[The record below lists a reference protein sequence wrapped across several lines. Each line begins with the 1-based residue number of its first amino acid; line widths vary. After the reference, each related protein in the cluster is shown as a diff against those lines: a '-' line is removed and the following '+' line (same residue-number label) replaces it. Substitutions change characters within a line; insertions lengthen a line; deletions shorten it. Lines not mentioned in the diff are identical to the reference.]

1 MVEKLIFLDFF
12 KLISSFLRILNIEKK
27 IDLCVIVMLINSK
40 WSDKMHAEI
49 IAVGTEILLGQI
61 VDTNTRLVG
70 QVLADLGIDV
80 YYQTVVGDNEV
91 RMRAAIDLAA
101 KRSDLVILTGGLGP
115 TKDDLTKQVV
125 AAYLGKQLVEDEA
138 AMLKIKRHFEI
149 SQRKMTANNRLQALY
164 IEGSKP
170 LANETGL
177 AVGDF
182 YQAEQGPDFMLLPG
196 PPSELRPMLFKV
208 ALPLLK
214 QAYRQDQI
222 LSSRVLRFFGI
233 GESQLASQLDDLIEN
248 QTNPTIA
255 PYAKDNEVTLR
266 LTASAKNEQE
276 AQALLDGLE
285 SKIAKRCGQYLYGY
299 GDDNSLAQVVM
310 TKLREK
316 HLTIT
321 AAESLTGGQLQA
333 ALTSIPGASQA
344 FMGGFVTY
352 ANYAKEKL
360 LAIPAEVI
368 DKHGS
373 VSEQTAILMAEQAKQ
388 KLGADVG
395 VSLTGV
401 AGPDS
406 LEGQPVGTVWIG
418 IAYRNKAGYAQ
429 KFHFPRQRKY
439 VQARAVLTALDLVR
453 KELLSEN

>member
-1 MVEKLIFLDFF
+1 
-12 KLISSFLRILNIEKK
+12 
-27 IDLCVIVMLINSK
+27 
-40 WSDKMHAEI
+40 MHAEI

-91 RMRAAIDLAA
+91 RMKAAIDLAA

-214 QAYRQDQI
+214 QAYRQDQL

-233 GESQLASQLDDLIEN
+233 GESQLASQLDDLIET

-266 LTASAKNEQE
+266 LTASAKDEQE

-285 SKIAKRCGQYLYGY
+285 IKIAKRCGQYLYGY

-310 TKLREK
+310 TKLIEK

-368 DKHGS
+368 AKHGS

-401 AGPDS
+401 AGPNS

>member
-1 MVEKLIFLDFF
+1 
-12 KLISSFLRILNIEKK
+12 
-27 IDLCVIVMLINSK
+27 
-40 WSDKMHAEI
+40 MHAEI

-80 YYQTVVGDNEV
+80 YYQTVVGDNKV

-101 KRSDLVILTGGLGP
+101 KRSDLVVLTGGLGP

-214 QAYRQDQI
+214 QAYRQDQL

>member
-1 MVEKLIFLDFF
+1 
-12 KLISSFLRILNIEKK
+12 
-27 IDLCVIVMLINSK
+27 
-40 WSDKMHAEI
+40 MHAEI

-91 RMRAAIDLAA
+91 RMKAAIDLAA

-214 QAYRQDQI
+214 QAYRQDQL

-418 IAYRNKAGYAQ
+418 IAYRNKDGYAQ

>member
-1 MVEKLIFLDFF
+1 
-12 KLISSFLRILNIEKK
+12 
-27 IDLCVIVMLINSK
+27 
-40 WSDKMHAEI
+40 MHAEI

-91 RMRAAIDLAA
+91 RMKAAIDLAA

-266 LTASAKNEQE
+266 LTASARDEQE
-276 AQALLDGLE
+276 AQHLLDGLE

-310 TKLREK
+310 TKLIEK

>member
-1 MVEKLIFLDFF
+1 
-12 KLISSFLRILNIEKK
+12 
-27 IDLCVIVMLINSK
+27 
-40 WSDKMHAEI
+40 MHAEI

-233 GESQLASQLDDLIEN
+233 GESQLASQLDDLIET

-266 LTASAKNEQE
+266 LTASAKDEQE

-368 DKHGS
+368 AKHGS

-418 IAYRNKAGYAQ
+418 IAYRNKASYAQ

>member
-1 MVEKLIFLDFF
+1 
-12 KLISSFLRILNIEKK
+12 
-27 IDLCVIVMLINSK
+27 
-40 WSDKMHAEI
+40 MHAEI

-182 YQAEQGPDFMLLPG
+182 YQAVQGPDFMLLPG

-266 LTASAKNEQE
+266 LTASAKDEQE

-285 SKIAKRCGQYLYGY
+285 SKITKRCGQYLYGY

-310 TKLREK
+310 TKLIEK

-352 ANYAKEKL
+352 TNYAKEKL

>member
-1 MVEKLIFLDFF
+1 
-12 KLISSFLRILNIEKK
+12 
-27 IDLCVIVMLINSK
+27 
-40 WSDKMHAEI
+40 MHAEI

-61 VDTNTRLVG
+61 IDTNTRLVG

-214 QAYRQDQI
+214 QAYRQDQL

-266 LTASAKNEQE
+266 LTASAKDEQE

-310 TKLREK
+310 TKLIEK

>member
-1 MVEKLIFLDFF
+1 
-12 KLISSFLRILNIEKK
+12 
-27 IDLCVIVMLINSK
+27 
-40 WSDKMHAEI
+40 MHAEI

-266 LTASAKNEQE
+266 LTASAKDEQE

-395 VSLTGV
+395 ISLTGA

>member
-1 MVEKLIFLDFF
+1 
-12 KLISSFLRILNIEKK
+12 
-27 IDLCVIVMLINSK
+27 
-40 WSDKMHAEI
+40 MHAEI

-266 LTASAKNEQE
+266 LTASARDEQE
-276 AQALLDGLE
+276 AQHLLDGLE

-310 TKLREK
+310 TKLIEK

>member
-1 MVEKLIFLDFF
+1 
-12 KLISSFLRILNIEKK
+12 
-27 IDLCVIVMLINSK
+27 
-40 WSDKMHAEI
+40 MHAEI

-61 VDTNTRLVG
+61 VDTNTRLVS

-233 GESQLASQLDDLIEN
+233 GESQLASQLDDLIET

-266 LTASAKNEQE
+266 LTASAKDEQE
-276 AQALLDGLE
+276 AQALLDRLE

-310 TKLREK
+310 TKLIEK

-373 VSEQTAILMAEQAKQ
+373 VSEQTAILMAEQVKQ
-388 KLGADVG
+388 KLEADVG

>member
-1 MVEKLIFLDFF
+1 
-12 KLISSFLRILNIEKK
+12 
-27 IDLCVIVMLINSK
+27 
-40 WSDKMHAEI
+40 MHAEI

-214 QAYRQDQI
+214 QAYRQDQL

-276 AQALLDGLE
+276 AQALLDELE

>member
-1 MVEKLIFLDFF
+1 
-12 KLISSFLRILNIEKK
+12 
-27 IDLCVIVMLINSK
+27 MLINSK

-91 RMRAAIDLAA
+91 RMKAAIDLAA

-125 AAYLGKQLVEDEA
+125 AAYLDKQLVEDEA

-266 LTASAKNEQE
+266 LTASAKDEQE
-276 AQALLDGLE
+276 AQHLLDGLE

-373 VSEQTAILMAEQAKQ
+373 VSEQTAILMAEQAKH

>member
-233 GESQLASQLDDLIEN
+233 GESQLASQLDDLIET

-266 LTASAKNEQE
+266 LTASAKDEQE

>member
-12 KLISSFLRILNIEKK
+12 KLISSFLRILNIGKK
-27 IDLCVIVMLINSK
+27 VDLCVIVMLINSK

-266 LTASAKNEQE
+266 LTASAKDEQE
-276 AQALLDGLE
+276 AQVLLDGLE

>member
-1 MVEKLIFLDFF
+1 
-12 KLISSFLRILNIEKK
+12 
-27 IDLCVIVMLINSK
+27 
-40 WSDKMHAEI
+40 MHAEI

-80 YYQTVVGDNEV
+80 YYKTVVGDNEV

-266 LTASAKNEQE
+266 LTASAKDEQE
-276 AQALLDGLE
+276 AQVLLDGLE

>member
-1 MVEKLIFLDFF
+1 
-12 KLISSFLRILNIEKK
+12 
-27 IDLCVIVMLINSK
+27 
-40 WSDKMHAEI
+40 MHAEI

-214 QAYRQDQI
+214 QAYRQDQL

-233 GESQLASQLDDLIEN
+233 GESQLASQLDDLIET

-266 LTASAKNEQE
+266 LTASAKDEQE
-276 AQALLDGLE
+276 AQDLLDGLE
-285 SKIAKRCGQYLYGY
+285 SKIAKRCGQYFYGY

-310 TKLREK
+310 TKLIEK

>member
-1 MVEKLIFLDFF
+1 
-12 KLISSFLRILNIEKK
+12 
-27 IDLCVIVMLINSK
+27 
-40 WSDKMHAEI
+40 MHAEI

-321 AAESLTGGQLQA
+321 AVESLTGGQLQA

>member
-1 MVEKLIFLDFF
+1 
-12 KLISSFLRILNIEKK
+12 
-27 IDLCVIVMLINSK
+27 
-40 WSDKMHAEI
+40 MHAEI

-214 QAYRQDQI
+214 QAYRQDQL

-233 GESQLASQLDDLIEN
+233 GESQLASQLDDLIET

-266 LTASAKNEQE
+266 LTASAKDEQE

-310 TKLREK
+310 TKLIEK

-368 DKHGS
+368 AKHGS
-373 VSEQTAILMAEQAKQ
+373 VSEQTAIFMAEQAKQ

-401 AGPDS
+401 AGPNS

>member
-1 MVEKLIFLDFF
+1 
-12 KLISSFLRILNIEKK
+12 
-27 IDLCVIVMLINSK
+27 
-40 WSDKMHAEI
+40 MHAEI

-91 RMRAAIDLAA
+91 RMKAAIDLAA

-266 LTASAKNEQE
+266 LTASAKDEQE

-316 HLTIT
+316 NLTIT

>member
-1 MVEKLIFLDFF
+1 
-12 KLISSFLRILNIEKK
+12 
-27 IDLCVIVMLINSK
+27 
-40 WSDKMHAEI
+40 MHAEI

-80 YYQTVVGDNEV
+80 YCQTVVGDNEV

-233 GESQLASQLDDLIEN
+233 GESQLASQLDDLIET

-266 LTASAKNEQE
+266 LTASAKDEQE

>member
-1 MVEKLIFLDFF
+1 
-12 KLISSFLRILNIEKK
+12 
-27 IDLCVIVMLINSK
+27 
-40 WSDKMHAEI
+40 MHAEI

-214 QAYRQDQI
+214 QAYRQDQL

-266 LTASAKNEQE
+266 LTASAKDEQE

-310 TKLREK
+310 TKLIEK

-352 ANYAKEKL
+352 ANCAKEKL

-368 DKHGS
+368 AKHGS

>member
-1 MVEKLIFLDFF
+1 
-12 KLISSFLRILNIEKK
+12 
-27 IDLCVIVMLINSK
+27 
-40 WSDKMHAEI
+40 MHAEI

-125 AAYLGKQLVEDEA
+125 AAYLGKQLVEDEV

-266 LTASAKNEQE
+266 LTASAKDEQE
-276 AQALLDGLE
+276 AQVLLDGLE

-368 DKHGS
+368 DEHGS

>member
-1 MVEKLIFLDFF
+1 
-12 KLISSFLRILNIEKK
+12 
-27 IDLCVIVMLINSK
+27 
-40 WSDKMHAEI
+40 MHAEI

-214 QAYRQDQI
+214 QAYRQDQF

-266 LTASAKNEQE
+266 LTASAKDEQE
-276 AQALLDGLE
+276 AQHLLDGLE

-310 TKLREK
+310 TKLIEK

>member
-214 QAYRQDQI
+214 QAYRQDQL

-233 GESQLASQLDDLIEN
+233 GESQLASQLDDLIET

-266 LTASAKNEQE
+266 LTASAKDEQE

-310 TKLREK
+310 TKLIEK

-368 DKHGS
+368 AKHGS
-373 VSEQTAILMAEQAKQ
+373 VSEQTAIFMAEQAKQ

-401 AGPDS
+401 AGPNS

>member
-1 MVEKLIFLDFF
+1 
-12 KLISSFLRILNIEKK
+12 
-27 IDLCVIVMLINSK
+27 
-40 WSDKMHAEI
+40 MHAEI

-266 LTASAKNEQE
+266 LTASAKDEQE

-285 SKIAKRCGQYLYGY
+285 SKIAKRCGRYLYGY

>member
-1 MVEKLIFLDFF
+1 
-12 KLISSFLRILNIEKK
+12 
-27 IDLCVIVMLINSK
+27 
-40 WSDKMHAEI
+40 MHAEI

-61 VDTNTRLVG
+61 IDTNTRLVG

-182 YQAEQGPDFMLLPG
+182 YHAEQGPDFMLLPG

-266 LTASAKNEQE
+266 LTASAKDEQE

-310 TKLREK
+310 TKLIEK
-316 HLTIT
+316 QLTIT

>member
-1 MVEKLIFLDFF
+1 
-12 KLISSFLRILNIEKK
+12 
-27 IDLCVIVMLINSK
+27 
-40 WSDKMHAEI
+40 MHAEI

-61 VDTNTRLVG
+61 IDTNTRLVG

-266 LTASAKNEQE
+266 LTASAKDEQE
-276 AQALLDGLE
+276 AQVLLDGLE

-368 DKHGS
+368 DEHGS

>member
-1 MVEKLIFLDFF
+1 
-12 KLISSFLRILNIEKK
+12 
-27 IDLCVIVMLINSK
+27 
-40 WSDKMHAEI
+40 MHAEI

-266 LTASAKNEQE
+266 LTASAKDEQE
-276 AQALLDGLE
+276 AQHLLDGLE

-310 TKLREK
+310 TKLIEK

>member
-1 MVEKLIFLDFF
+1 
-12 KLISSFLRILNIEKK
+12 
-27 IDLCVIVMLINSK
+27 
-40 WSDKMHAEI
+40 MHAEI

-214 QAYRQDQI
+214 HAY
-222 LSSRVLRFFGI
+222 S
-233 GESQLASQLDDLIEN
+233 
-248 QTNPTIA
+248 
-255 PYAKDNEVTLR
+255 
-266 LTASAKNEQE
+266 
-276 AQALLDGLE
+276 
-285 SKIAKRCGQYLYGY
+285 
-299 GDDNSLAQVVM
+299 
-310 TKLREK
+310 
-316 HLTIT
+316 
-321 AAESLTGGQLQA
+321 
-333 ALTSIPGASQA
+333 
-344 FMGGFVTY
+344 
-352 ANYAKEKL
+352 
-360 LAIPAEVI
+360 
-368 DKHGS
+368 
-373 VSEQTAILMAEQAKQ
+373 
-388 KLGADVG
+388 
-395 VSLTGV
+395 
-401 AGPDS
+401 
-406 LEGQPVGTVWIG
+406 
-418 IAYRNKAGYAQ
+418 
-429 KFHFPRQRKY
+429 
-439 VQARAVLTALDLVR
+439 
-453 KELLSEN
+453 

>member
-1 MVEKLIFLDFF
+1 
-12 KLISSFLRILNIEKK
+12 
-27 IDLCVIVMLINSK
+27 
-40 WSDKMHAEI
+40 MHAEI

-61 VDTNTRLVG
+61 IDTNTRLVG

>member
-91 RMRAAIDLAA
+91 RMKAAIDLAA

-214 QAYRQDQI
+214 QAYRQDQL

-276 AQALLDGLE
+276 AQALLDELE

>member
-1 MVEKLIFLDFF
+1 
-12 KLISSFLRILNIEKK
+12 
-27 IDLCVIVMLINSK
+27 
-40 WSDKMHAEI
+40 MHAEI

-91 RMRAAIDLAA
+91 RMKAAIDLAA

-125 AAYLGKQLVEDEA
+125 AAYLGKRLVEDEA

-266 LTASAKNEQE
+266 LTASAKDEQE
-276 AQALLDGLE
+276 AQHLLDGLE

-316 HLTIT
+316 NLTIT

>member
-1 MVEKLIFLDFF
+1 
-12 KLISSFLRILNIEKK
+12 
-27 IDLCVIVMLINSK
+27 
-40 WSDKMHAEI
+40 MHAEI

-214 QAYRQDQI
+214 QAYRQDQL

-266 LTASAKNEQE
+266 LTASAKDEQE

-310 TKLREK
+310 TKLIEK

-360 LAIPAEVI
+360 LAISAEVI
-368 DKHGS
+368 AKHGS

-401 AGPDS
+401 AGPNS

>member
-1 MVEKLIFLDFF
+1 
-12 KLISSFLRILNIEKK
+12 
-27 IDLCVIVMLINSK
+27 
-40 WSDKMHAEI
+40 MHAEI

-91 RMRAAIDLAA
+91 RMKAAIDLAA

-214 QAYRQDQI
+214 QAYRQDQL

-233 GESQLASQLDDLIEN
+233 GESQLASQLDDLIET

-266 LTASAKNEQE
+266 LTASAKDEQE

-310 TKLREK
+310 TKLIEK

>member
-1 MVEKLIFLDFF
+1 
-12 KLISSFLRILNIEKK
+12 
-27 IDLCVIVMLINSK
+27 
-40 WSDKMHAEI
+40 MHAEI

-91 RMRAAIDLAA
+91 RMKAAIDLAA

-266 LTASAKNEQE
+266 LTASAKDEQE

-299 GDDNSLAQVVM
+299 GDDNSLVQVVM

>member
-1 MVEKLIFLDFF
+1 
-12 KLISSFLRILNIEKK
+12 
-27 IDLCVIVMLINSK
+27 
-40 WSDKMHAEI
+40 MHAEI

-125 AAYLGKQLVEDEA
+125 AAYLGKQLVEDEE

-266 LTASAKNEQE
+266 LTASAKDEQE
-276 AQALLDGLE
+276 AQHLLDGLE

-310 TKLREK
+310 TKLIEK

>member
-1 MVEKLIFLDFF
+1 
-12 KLISSFLRILNIEKK
+12 
-27 IDLCVIVMLINSK
+27 
-40 WSDKMHAEI
+40 MHAEI

-266 LTASAKNEQE
+266 LTASAKDEQE
-276 AQALLDGLE
+276 AQVLLDGLE

-352 ANYAKEKL
+352 ANYAKKKL

-429 KFHFPRQRKY
+429 KFHFSRQRKY